1 MGVLKDNRFMKTALL
16 NKTHI
21 MTLLYKTL
29 ISSILFAMASF
40 SVFADIEVWHLDLA
54 TESGEVGSEDFPAWM
69 EMKGFQP
76 FTYLFFKRRP
86 QHWHIGSCEA
96 AAHPC
101 LVLLE
106 NDSSSHIIYPFDPG
120 LGVGDDLAVELAYQV
135 KLQPEGASLDRKD
148 KEDAPLRIFLS
159 FQTNDGLL
167 HLALTDSAAH
177 AAGTV
182 VKSGRKPG
190 TIRYYM
196 LPDRPEAEGYETRR
210 FPVKSI
216 FQQVYG
222 SKDPGELV
230 AIGIKSDSNNLG
242 GESLTYL
249 KTLRLIR

>member
-1 MGVLKDNRFMKTALL
+1 MKTALL
-16 NKTHI
+16 HI
-21 MTLLYKTL
+21 AL
-29 ISSILFAMASF
+29 ITSIFLAMASF
-40 SVFADIEVWHLDLA
+40 SASAVTEVWRLDLA
-54 TESGEVGSEDFPAWM
+54 TESGEVSPEAFPAWM

-86 QHWHIGSCEA
+86 EHWRIGPCEA
-96 AAHPC
+96 TPQSC
-101 LVLLE
+101 LVLQE
-106 NDSSSHIIYPFDPG
+106 KDSSSHIIYPFESG
-120 LGVGDDLAVELAYQV
+120 LAVEDSLAVELAYQV

-148 KEDAPLRIFLS
+148 KEDAPLRIFLT

-177 AAGTV
+177 ASATV
-182 VKSGRKPG
+182 VKSGRKPDS
-190 TIRYYM
+190 IRYYM
-196 LPDRPEAEGYETRR
+196 LPDRPEAEAYESSR
-210 FPVKSI
+210 FPVKTI

-222 SKDPGELV
+222 PKDPGELV

>member
-1 MGVLKDNRFMKTALL
+1 
-16 NKTHI
+16 
-21 MTLLYKTL
+21 MTQAPILSTL
-29 ISSILFAMASF
+29 SILA
-40 SVFADIEVWHLDLA
+40 W
-54 TESGEVGSEDFPAWM
+54 GS
-69 EMKGFQP
+69 
-76 FTYLFFKRRP
+76 
-86 QHWHIGSCEA
+86 
-96 AAHPC
+96 
-101 LVLLE
+101 
-106 NDSSSHIIYPFDPG
+106 
-120 LGVGDDLAVELAYQV
+120 DLAVELAYQV
-135 KLQPEGASLDRKD
+135 KLQPKGASLDRKD

-159 FQTNDGLL
+159 FQTNDGLF

-182 VKSGRKPG
+182 VKSGRKPD

>member
-1 MGVLKDNRFMKTALL
+1 MFIRDR
-16 NKTHI
+16 
-21 MTLLYKTL
+21 
-29 ISSILFAMASF
+29 
-40 SVFADIEVWHLDLA
+40 VWNLDLDA
-54 TESGEVGSEDFPAWM
+54 ESGVVRPEAFAAWM
-69 EMKGFQP
+69 ETRRFQP
-76 FTYLFFKRRP
+76 FTWLFFKRRP
-86 QHWHIGSCEA
+86 QHWWIGPCAGAPEF
-96 AAHPC
+96 C
-101 LVLLE
+101 LVLQE
-106 NDSSSHIIYPFDPG
+106 NASSSHIIYPFEPA
-120 LGVGDDLAVELAYQV
+120 LAVGDTLSVELAYRV
-135 KLQPEGASLDRKD
+135 KVQPEGARLDQKD

-159 FQTNDGLL
+159 FQTNDGLF

-182 VKSGRKPG
+182 VKSGRKPD

-196 LPDRPEAEGYETRR
+196 LPDRTEAEGYETRR

-222 SKDPGELV
+222 PKDPGELV